1 MAYPKQTGTQFP
13 QTDTREM
20 HAIMECL
27 SICKACAKMCLE
39 QGNKRI
45 SSLCNDCGEI
55 CDLAVKFKSC
65 NSEWTQQVLD
75 LCAQAC
81 RQCANECGRM
91 HERHCQECAEAC
103 RRCAEA
109 CTLIPNY
116 R

>member
-1 MAYPKQTGTQFP
+1 MAYPKMTGTQYSNL
-13 QTDTREM
+13 DTPEM

-27 SICKACAKMCLE
+27 SICKACAKKCIE
-39 QGNKRI
+39 EGHQRI
-45 SSLCNDCGEI
+45 ACLCNDCAEL

-75 LCAQAC
+75 LCGNIC

-91 HERHCQECAEAC
+91 QSRYCQECAEAC
-103 RRCAEA
+103 RRSAEA
-109 CTLIPNY
+109 CSLHPSY